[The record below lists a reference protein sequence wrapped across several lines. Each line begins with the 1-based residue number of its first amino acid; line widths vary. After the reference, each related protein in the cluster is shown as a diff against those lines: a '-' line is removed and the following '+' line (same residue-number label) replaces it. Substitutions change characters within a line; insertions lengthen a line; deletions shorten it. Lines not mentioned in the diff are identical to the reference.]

1 VAVVRASIQKSPQR
15 SARKHAAA
23 LWLSDRSV
31 RRILHRDLR
40 MLPYKI
46 AIAQKL
52 KGSDFENRTKL
63 CCDLLNIRV
72 TDVFFSDE
80 AHFHL
85 SGTVNKQNF
94 RYWSE
99 SNPR

>member
-1 VAVVRASIQKSPQR
+1 M
-15 SARKHAAA
+15 H
-23 LWLSDRSV
+23 
-31 RRILHRDLR
+31 
-40 MLPYKI
+40 PYKI

-63 CCDLLNIRV
+63 CCDLLNVRI
-72 TDVFFSDE
+72 TDVVFFSDE

-85 SGTVNKQNF
+85 SSTVNKQNF

-99 SNPR
+99 SNPRELHQRAGYDPKLTVWCAVFNFGVLGP